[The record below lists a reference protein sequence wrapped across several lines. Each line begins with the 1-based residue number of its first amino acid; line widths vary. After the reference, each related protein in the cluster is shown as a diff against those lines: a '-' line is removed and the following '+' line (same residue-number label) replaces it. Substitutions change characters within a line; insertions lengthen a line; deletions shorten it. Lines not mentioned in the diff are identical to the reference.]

1 MLLRLLS
8 GFFKPRAD
16 ADAVHAT
23 ALAHYGRGDFE
34 NAERCFREG
43 ARLTPDEPGAWV
55 NLAVALLRLQRY
67 ADAVPILARVIDMQP
82 RLAGAQYDLGV
93 CYHRLRRNAEAIPC
107 FERAIALEP
116 GLHKAHASLVD
127 AYLDC
132 CDWDAVERWR
142 AAFFEY
148 RARQPR
154 ALWAQR
160 IEPFT
165 ALTLFPGEIAK
176 EVAEQRALDLASDA
190 ARLAPIARNGARGRG
205 RIRVGYVSADLYD
218 HATAH
223 LTHGLYG
230 AHDRD
235 FFEVY
240 VYSSGP
246 DDGSHYRR
254 HIEQTSDHFVDIR
267 NENSE
272 ATARRIAADR
282 IDILVDM
289 KGYTAHS
296 RPDIFALRPAPLQ
309 VSWLG
314 YPGTMGASFIDYFI
328 SDPVAT
334 PDGHEREFAERIVR
348 LPGSYQ
354 VNDSR
359 QPIAHP
365 ARTRAD
371 EGLPERAFVY
381 CSFNRLSKVD
391 RRVFSLWMDVLRA
404 VPDSVLWLLHGDA
417 EAERSLRR
425 AAVAA
430 GVAGERVVFAANV
443 SKAEHLARH
452 RLADLF
458 LDTTAYNAH
467 TGASD
472 ALWAG
477 LPVLTTPG
485 RTFATR
491 VAASLVHACGLPEL
505 AVHDLH
511 AYRETAVRYATDRA
525 ALDAVTRKLREIGP
539 GSSLFDTARFV
550 GTLESAFR
558 RMHESCLAGQTPES
572 FSV

>member
-1 MLLRLLS
+1 M
-8 GFFKPRAD
+8 
-16 ADAVHAT
+16 DAVHAQG
-23 ALAHYGRGDFE
+23 LAHYGRGDFE
-34 NAERCFREG
+34 NAERCFRDV
-43 ARLTPDEPGAWV
+43 ARLMPDEPTAWV

-67 ADAVPILARVIDMQP
+67 ADAVPILARVIEMQP
-82 RLAGAQYDLGV
+82 RLAGAHYDLGV
-93 CYHRLRRNAEAIPC
+93 CYNRLRRNAEAIPC

-116 GLHKAHASLVD
+116 GMHKAHASLVD

-142 AAFFEY
+142 EAFFEY

-160 IEPFT
+160 VEPFT

-176 EVAEQRALDLASDA
+176 DVAEQRALDLAGNVAD
-190 ARLAPIARNGARGRG
+190 RAPGARRDARDTA

-223 LTHGLYG
+223 LTYGLYA
-230 AHDRD
+230 AHDRER
-235 FFEVY
+235 FEVY

-254 HIEQTSDHFVDIR
+254 HIEQTSDRFVDIR
-267 NENSE
+267 NENAE

-282 IDILVDM
+282 VDILVDM

-296 RPDIFALRPAPLQ
+296 RPDIFALRPAALQ

-314 YPGTMGASFIDYFI
+314 YPGTMGADFIDYFI
-328 SDPVAT
+328 SDAVAT
-334 PDGHEREFAERIVR
+334 PPGHEHEFTERVVR

-359 QPIAHP
+359 QPVAKT

-371 EGLPERAFVY
+371 EGLAENAFVY
-381 CSFNRLSKVD
+381 CSFNRLSKID
-391 RRVFSLWMDVLRA
+391 RRVFSVWMDILRA
-404 VPDSVLWLLHGDA
+404 VPGSVLWLLHGDA
-417 EAERSLRR
+417 QAERNLAR
-425 AAVAA
+425 AAGAA
-430 GVAGERVVFAANV
+430 GVDGTRLVFAGNLA
-443 SKAEHLARH
+443 KPEHLARH

-458 LDTTAYNAH
+458 LDTPAYNAH
-467 TGASD
+467 TGTSD

-477 LPVLTTPG
+477 LPVLTAPG

-511 AYRETAVRYATDRA
+511 AYRETAIRYATDRQ
-525 ALDAVTRKLREIGP
+525 ALAAVTQKLRAVAP
-539 GSSLFDTARFV
+539 ASALFDTPRFV
-550 GTLESAFR
+550 RNLETAYGRMDER
-558 RMHESCLAGQTPES
+558 RRAGRAPEP
-572 FSV
+572 FSVEDAFPGA